1 MNEEEVNT
9 MANELVEELIVFNKI
24 KMNVKNIW
32 ATKLIDFFLSEKQDY
47 NLYQHSKVMK
57 KIPKVPA
64 DGIQALLEL
73 IKQQNNQMETKMIA
87 QHTEAPKWMLNLW
100 TEEELRW
107 ARDLYYGDQAVK
119 IRERYVTIHQF
130 LELERPGKKRSA
142 LVDEVS
148 KLERGDYSSLGN

>member
-1 MNEEEVNT
+1 MTEEEVNT

-73 IKQQNNQMETKMIA
+73 IKQQNNHNTQKLKSTTPE
-87 QHTEAPKWMLNLW
+87 
-100 TEEELRW
+100 
-107 ARDLYYGDQAVK
+107 YGINQT
-119 IRERYVTIHQF
+119 R
-130 LELERPGKKRSA
+130 RPRSA
-142 LVDEVS
+142 SMTPLIQKTYHQQPNGFQGSISEI
-148 KLERGDYSSLGN
+148 